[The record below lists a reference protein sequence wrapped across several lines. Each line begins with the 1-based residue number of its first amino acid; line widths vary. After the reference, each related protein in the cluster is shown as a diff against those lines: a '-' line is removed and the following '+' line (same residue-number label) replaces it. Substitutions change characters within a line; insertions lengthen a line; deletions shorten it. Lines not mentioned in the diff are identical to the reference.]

1 MNLPSGSKVWIF
13 QSIRNFTEKE
23 QIEIEQILNKFM
35 EEWNAHGAAL
45 SSDFSI
51 YHNRFIVIATD
62 ENQVQASGCSIDSM
76 TRVIKSIEEKY
87 KFGLLNRMLISYRSG
102 SDIMTLPLPKFKQKV
117 KSGEL
122 NEETIIFNNSLT
134 HLDKFNAQWEI
145 PVKESWAKSLIN

>member
-13 QSIRNFTEKE
+13 QSIRNFTETE

-102 SDIMTLPLPKFKQKV
+102 SDIMTLPLPEFKQKV

-134 HLDKFNAQWEI
+134 HLNEFNAQWEI
-145 PVKESWAKSLIN
+145 PVKESWAKSLVN